1 MPKRVLSPRELLESV
16 HAATSAPFESI
27 YPSDRCY
34 LALSLSEVW
43 ELVQSFGPGSVNGD
57 RGETDHQARR
67 LWYAFKEMESRSAC
81 GMVRLKSPQPR
92 DVVGVVT
99 FDELFADPGP
109 KDPAGLDDCVISDDL
124 AEYAEEG
131 FSSRTGPST
140 GNEAGGCRK
149 DGDPLHSGIEMTLID
164 PQTKDVFRRS
174 QGGTFGPGQWR
185 VSEIRAIA
193 VWF

>member
-1 MPKRVLSPRELLESV
+1 MPKRVLSHQELLESV

-43 ELVQSFGPGSVNGD
+43 ELVQSFGPGSMNGD
-57 RGETDHQARR
+57 KEETDHQARR
-67 LWYAFKEMESRSAC
+67 LWYAFKEMNSRCAC
-81 GMVRLKSPQPR
+81 GMVRLKTPLQR

-109 KDPAGLDDCVISDDL
+109 KDPKGLDDCVISDDL
-124 AEYAEEG
+124 AEYAEEV
-131 FSSRTGPST
+131 FSGRTGAGS
-140 GNEAGGCRK
+140 GNGAGGCRK
-149 DGDPLHSGIEMTLID
+149 DIDPLQSGIEMTLID
-164 PQTKDVFRRS
+164 PLTKDVFRRS
-174 QGGTFGPGQWR
+174 QGGTFGPGQWQ

>member
-67 LWYAFKEMESRSAC
+67 LWYAFQEMESRSAC
-81 GMVRLKSPQPR
+81 GLVRLKSHQPR
-92 DVVGVVT
+92 DEVGVVT
-99 FDELFADPGP
+99 
-109 KDPAGLDDCVISDDL
+109 LDDRFPD
-124 AEYAEEG
+124 
-131 FSSRTGPST
+131 
-140 GNEAGGCRK
+140 
-149 DGDPLHSGIEMTLID
+149 
-164 PQTKDVFRRS
+164 
-174 QGGTFGPGQWR
+174 
-185 VSEIRAIA
+185 
-193 VWF
+193 

>member
-1 MPKRVLSPRELLESV
+1 
-16 HAATSAPFESI
+16 
-27 YPSDRCY
+27 
-34 LALSLSEVW
+34 
-43 ELVQSFGPGSVNGD
+43 
-57 RGETDHQARR
+57 
-67 LWYAFKEMESRSAC
+67 
-81 GMVRLKSPQPR
+81 
-92 DVVGVVT
+92 VVGVVT

-174 QGGTFGPGQWR
+174 RGGPSAPASGGSRRSGRSPSGSDG
-185 VSEIRAIA
+185 VLEPPKMAKS
-193 VWF
+193 